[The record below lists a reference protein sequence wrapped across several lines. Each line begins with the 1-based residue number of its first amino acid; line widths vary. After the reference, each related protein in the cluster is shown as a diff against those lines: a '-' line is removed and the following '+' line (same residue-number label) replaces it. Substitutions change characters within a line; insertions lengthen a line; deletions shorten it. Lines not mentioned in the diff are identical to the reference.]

1 MKLISL
7 NVNRFAG
14 LLSCECTDHCV
25 SMAQTPKANE
35 IADAVKEWLAA
46 DRENIVFLE
55 EVPYAARRKRRALYD
70 EFVASFLGKGYRII
84 LPNRKAPIFCTL
96 AVVREESGWDAMP
109 CAFTKDYQNRYV
121 LARHSSGLC
130 VLGLHAP
137 IQGSYNKPEAV
148 EAFFEALREYAAI
161 KIREE
166 RAGMVILGD
175 MNVHSG
181 KPCVYYD
188 IFNAIR
194 SGAEDSGPGD
204 GLGYRDLVPDG
215 QITYFP
221 NGNTLDHV
229 LVSPALEGNAAV
241 QVMPREALELSD
253 HAAVLVDVDI

>member
-14 LLSCECTDHCV
+14 LLSCDCTDYCV

-46 DRENIVFLE
+46 GADNIVILQ

-70 EFVASFLGKGYRII
+70 QFAASFLDQGYKII
-84 LPNRKAPIFCTL
+84 LPHRKAPIICTL
-96 AVVREESGWDAMP
+96 AIVREDSGWLGVP
-109 CAFTKDYQNRYV
+109 CALTKDYQNRYV
-121 LARHSSGLC
+121 LARHQSGLY

-137 IQGSYNKPEAV
+137 IEGNGNTAQDV
-148 EAFFEALREYAAI
+148 EAFFAALREYAGRN
-161 KIREE
+161 REE
-166 RAGMVILGD
+166 RMVILGD

-194 SGAEDSGPGD
+194 SGAEDSRPGD

-253 HAAVLVDVDI
+253 HAVVLVDVDI